1 MSDSFI
7 LAIDQGTSSTRTI
20 LYNSSGKTLNS
31 AQMEHEMIYPQ
42 PGWVEHNPMEILENT
57 NLLIKEVLQDFS
69 ADQVIAI
76 GITNQRE
83 TVVVWDYSGKPIHN
97 AIVWQCR
104 RTADRVNHLKAQG
117 HEEFILNKTGLVL
130 DAYFSGTKIAFILD
144 AVPGARERAENGE
157 LMAGTID
164 SWLIW
169 NLTGKHVTD
178 VSNASRTLLLDIHS
192 ATWDDELLEI
202 LEVPRAILPEVAPSS
217 SKNAFGRV
225 KDDHPIVA
233 GIPIT
238 GVAGDQQAA
247 LFGQACFEP
256 GQAKNT
262 YGTGCFLLHNIGHE
276 VKISKGGL
284 LTTIAWQLEGESLTY
299 ALEGSV
305 FIGGAVFSFLKNMGI
320 ISSNDEIESLA
331 RSVSNSEG
339 VYFVPAFVGL
349 GAPYWDQ
356 NARGTIVGLTGG
368 SKPAHIV
375 RAALEGVAHQVA
387 DVLDTMSE
395 TGVEINELRVDGGAS
410 ANDLLMEIQSNIIG
424 KPVFRPSNIETTAL
438 GAAYLA
444 GLGVGLWVQK
454 EQLTNL
460 WEVEKAFDEIG
471 DEEKRLKNRRI
482 WKKAVNRAKDWI

>member
-1 MSDSFI
+1 
-7 LAIDQGTSSTRTI
+7 
-20 LYNSSGKTLNS
+20 
-31 AQMEHEMIYPQ
+31 E
-42 PGWVEHNPMEILENT
+42 
-57 NLLIKEVLQDFS
+57 
-69 ADQVIAI
+69 
-76 GITNQRE
+76 
-83 TVVVWDYSGKPIHN
+83 PIHN

-104 RTADRVNHLKAQG
+104 RTADKIDQLKSQG
-117 HEEFILNKTGLVL
+117 HAELVLNKTGLVL
-130 DAYFSGTKIAFILD
+130 DAYFSGTKIAYILD
-144 AVPGARERAENGE
+144 TVPGAREKAENGE

-192 ATWDDELLEI
+192 ASWGDELLEI
-202 LEVPRAILPEVAPSS
+202 FNVPRVILPEVSPSS
-217 SKNAFGRV
+217 SKDAFGRV
-225 KDDHPIVA
+225 KEGHLLA
-233 GIPIT
+233 GVPIT

-284 LTTIAWQLEGESLTY
+284 LTTIAWQLEGEPLTY

-305 FIGGAVFSFLKNMGI
+305 FIGGAVFPFLKNMGI
-320 ISSNDEIESLA
+320 ISSHTEIESLA
-331 RSVSNSEG
+331 RSVIDSEG

-368 SKPAHIV
+368 SQPAHLV
-375 RAALEGVAHQVA
+375 RAALEGIAHQVA

-410 ANDLLMEIQSNIIG
+410 ANNLLMEIQSNVIG
-424 KPVFRPSNIETTAL
+424 KPVFRPINIETTAL

-444 GLGVGLWVQK
+444 GLGVGLWASK
-454 EQLTNL
+454 EQLTDL
-460 WEVEKAFDEIG
+460 WEIEKAFDEKG
-471 DEEKRLKNRRI
+471 DEEKRLKNRII